1 MSDRGR
7 PARRSFG
14 GDDHVFVE
22 FDEEMN
28 LAANFRVM
36 AVTATLAER
45 EIDGVIDICPA
56 NVSYQVRF
64 DPDRLA
70 PRDLVAELEAVE
82 ATVGDGTGFEL
93 RTTILELPILY
104 GDPWTRETGV
114 RFRSSRQ
121 DPDATDLEYAARVN
135 GFDSVAGFV
144 AAHSGSPWLASMV
157 GFVAGL
163 PFLFQMVPRERHLE
177 VPKYLSPRTD
187 TPRLTIGHGGCFG
200 SIYSVRGAGGYQM
213 LGITPAPI
221 YDPTRTHPD
230 FTDSLVFF
238 EPGFIVKYEPIDRET
253 YDELAAQVEA
263 RRYRIKQAPVE
274 FSLGRFLADPDGYNR
289 GLVEVLRG
297 G

>member
-1 MSDRGR
+1 MSGR
-7 PARRSFG
+7 AVRRSFG

-45 EIDGVIDICPA
+45 RLEGVIDICPA

-64 DPDRLA
+64 DPDRLP
-70 PRDLVAELEAVE
+70 PRDLVAELDSIEAS
-82 ATVGDGTGFEL
+82 VGDGTGFDL
-93 RTTILELPILY
+93 RTTIVEVPVLY
-104 GDPWTRETGV
+104 GDPWTRETGE

-121 DPDATDLEYAARVN
+121 DPDATDLEYAARIN
-135 GFDSVAGFV
+135 GFDSTAGFV
-144 AAHSGSPWLASMV
+144 GAHSGSPWFTSMV

-163 PFLFQMVPRERHLE
+163 PFLFQMVPRERQLE

-187 TPRLTIGHGGCFG
+187 TPRQTIGHGGCFG

-221 YDPTRTHPD
+221 YDPTQTHPD
-230 FTDSLVFF
+230 FEDFLVLF
-238 EPGFIVKYEPIDRET
+238 EPGFIVKYASIDRET
-253 YDELAAQVEA
+253 YDELTAQVEA
-263 RRYRIKQAPVE
+263 RRFRLKRATVD
-274 FSLGRFLADPDGYNR
+274 FSLSRFLADPDGYNR
-289 GLVEVLRG
+289 GLVEVLDG

>member
-1 MSDRGR
+1 MV
-7 PARRSFG
+7 RRSFG

-28 LAANFRVM
+28 LPANFRVM

-45 EIDGVIDICPA
+45 RIDGVIDICPA

-82 ATVGDGTGFEL
+82 AGVGDGTGFEL

-104 GDPWTRETGV
+104 GDPWTRETGE

-135 GFDSVAGFV
+135 GFDSTEGFV

-163 PFLFQMVPRERHLE
+163 PFLFQMVPRERQLE

-213 LGITPAPI
+213 LGITLAPI
-221 YDPTRTHPD
+221 YDPTQTHPD
-230 FTDSLVFF
+230 FEDSLVFF
-238 EPGFIVKYEPIDRET
+238 KPGFIVKYEPVDRET
-253 YDELAAQVEA
+253 FDELTAQVEA
-263 RRYRIKQAPVE
+263 RRYRIRQTPVE
-274 FSLGRFLADPDGYNR
+274 FSLGGFLADPDGYNR